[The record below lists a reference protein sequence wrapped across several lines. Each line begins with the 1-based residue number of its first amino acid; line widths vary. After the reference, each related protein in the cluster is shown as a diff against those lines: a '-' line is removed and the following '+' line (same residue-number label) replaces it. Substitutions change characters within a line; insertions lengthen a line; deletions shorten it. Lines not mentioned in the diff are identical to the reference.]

1 MSGIRTG
8 FLVIALVAPFGAV
21 AQDASKLPV
30 KRVVLYKNGVGY
42 FEHIG
47 KVTGKQNVS
56 IPFTSGQLNDV
67 LKSLTVLDLDGG
79 RITGVEYGSS
89 APLDRQLGDLRLPFD
104 EKTTLTDFLNSLR
117 GARLEIRNGNTV
129 ATGRLL
135 SVERKTRMGGGATL
149 EVDYVSLITDTGELK
164 TTEVSPGFSVKLLD
178 KGLAGKVDRV
188 LDVISAGREAD
199 VRRMVVSTEGTG
211 ERSIFVSYISE
222 VPVWKSTYR
231 IVLPKGGKQPLLQ
244 GWAIVD
250 NTVGQ
255 DWDNVQLSLVAGAPQ
270 SFVQNLSQ
278 PYYTRRPVVPM
289 PQDVMAA
296 PQTYQA
302 TLIPGGGR
310 LAGRV
315 TDPSGIAVA
324 GALVK
329 AFDANGAVA
338 GQVQT
343 DAGGSYELS
352 GLPQGDLRLQVEFA
366 GFSTTNITGLSVAGG
381 QPKRQDVRLQVG
393 STNQSVTVTAQ
404 SGGIQTDTAMSV
416 AVAGGGRNLGTGRAL
431 GSGAGLGGGVGFAKS
446 AIGSGSGGGMGG
458 GVFAVPSAAD
468 AQELGDLFEYKL
480 KDPITIQKNRSALVP
495 IAQSNIGAEKVSI
508 WNDRMAMPRA
518 QRALW
523 LNNSTGLTLDG
534 GSFSVMEEETFAGE
548 GVFDPIRPGEKRLV
562 SYATDLALVV
572 SSKLGSEQQRVTRV
586 LVVRG
591 IMTQRHELRERRTY
605 TMRNEDTSPRS
616 VIIEHP
622 VRSGFTLSSEARP
635 IETTADWMRFRVPVE
650 PKQTATFVVDE
661 VRPIEQT
668 YQISNINSEQL
679 AIFVRQKSIDP
690 TIEEALHKV
699 LAQKAVVAG
708 LGDKKD
714 AADEEM
720 TKIFDDQQRLRE
732 NIKSLK
738 GSPEEKALLQRYT
751 GQMNAQENRLDELRK
766 QIAAL
771 EKQQEAAQDAL
782 NTVISNLSFDVK
794 VE

>member
-178 KGLAGKVDRV
+178 KGLPGKVDRV

-366 GFSTTNITGLSVAGG
+366 GFSTTNITGLSVAVG

-635 IETTADWMRFRVPVE
+635 IETIADWMRFRVPVE

-794 VE
+794 VG